1 MQRRKH
7 FKATRKVASF
17 GLAFGSKMKIVENF
31 KPRRKTYCKNS
42 FRKFKIVMPSFNSRV
57 MWHARNI
64 LSKVAKRY
72 RVGIIIWHNASR
84 GIVVSTFI
92 PHWTIS
98 AILNDSNPFEPI
110 LTHEICYFFAH
121 RSFDSLRSRK
131 CLNAYLFKSMLFFL
145 SFVHDAH
152 SQPPRMTIAF
162 WIRAGISF

>member
-1 MQRRKH
+1 
-7 FKATRKVASF
+7 
-17 GLAFGSKMKIVENF
+17 
-31 KPRRKTYCKNS
+31 
-42 FRKFKIVMPSFNSRV
+42 MPSFNSRV

-110 LTHEICYFFAH
+110 LTREICYFFAH
-121 RSFDSLRSRK
+121 SSFDSLRSRK
-131 CLNAYLFKSMLFFL
+131 CWCFFIQIDVVLFIICLRRALAATANDNCILNSRRHLILTTL
-145 SFVHDAH
+145 
-152 SQPPRMTIAF
+152 
-162 WIRAGISF
+162 ISK